1 MSAAMT
7 PRERLLAV
15 LSGVTPDR
23 VPFAPFGELIPRSSF
38 ELKLR
43 NRGMGFILHH
53 SSVAQHSAAPRCECR
68 DGDRRTLTVKT
79 AAGEMTSEYLHK
91 KGVSTDSE
99 VQTKFF
105 IETAD
110 DYEKALSYING
121 IGFSFD
127 GDDSELVRFYC
138 GDESITHAWTG
149 EPPFME
155 AQYYLGLENWS
166 YHRHDHPLQFGR
178 LLDALDAMQGRRM
191 AQLVKS
197 GQTIINLGN
206 LAGNFSPDDF
216 EKHMLPYFKKYSCI
230 LREAGKKTS
239 VHADALNLK
248 QHLDLIP
255 LCGCDV
261 CEAFTPPPVGNLSL
275 SEARAAWGG
284 DIVLHINFPES
295 IFYGGYEKTRQYTRD
310 LLREDPCPR
319 KIIGLT
325 EMGFAGVGASNIALF
340 TEGIRAVSDA
350 VCEYGAY

>member
-1 MSAAMT
+1 MT

-15 LSGVTPDR
+15 LEGRTPDR

-43 NRGMGFILHH
+43 SRGMGFIIHH
-53 SSVAQHSAAPRCECR
+53 SSVAQHNALPWCECH
-68 DGDRRTLTVKT
+68 DGDKRTLRIKT
-79 AAGEMTSEYLHK
+79 AEGELTAEYRYK
-91 KGVSTDSE
+91 KGVSNNSE

-110 DYEKALSYING
+110 DYKKALLYING
-121 IGFSFD
+121 TDFSFD
-127 GDDSELVRFYC
+127 GDDDALIRCYC

-166 YHRHDHPLQFGR
+166 YHRHDHPDEFSL
-178 LLDALDAMQGRRM
+178 LLDALERMQRRRM
-191 AQLVKS
+191 EQLVKG

-206 LAGNFSPDDF
+206 LAGNFSPADF
-216 EKHMLPYFKKYSCI
+216 EKHMLPYFVKYSRM

-248 QHLDLIP
+248 QHLGLVP

-275 SEARAAWGG
+275 SEARAAWGSG
-284 DIVLHINFPES
+284 IILHINFPETV
-295 IFYGGYEKTRQYTRD
+295 FYGGYEKTRQYTRD
-310 LLREDPCPR
+310 LLREDPCPG

-325 EMGFAGVGASNIALF
+325 EMGFSGVGAANIALF
-340 TEGIRAVSDA
+340 TEGVQAISDA
-350 VCEYGAY
+350 VCEYGVY